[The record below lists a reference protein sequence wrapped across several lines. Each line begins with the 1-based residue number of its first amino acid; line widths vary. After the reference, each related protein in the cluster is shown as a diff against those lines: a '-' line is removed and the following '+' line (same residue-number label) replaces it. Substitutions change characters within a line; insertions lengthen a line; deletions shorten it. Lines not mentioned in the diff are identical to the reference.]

1 MQLSEDYVPLHKLMV
16 EVYSDEAKSL
26 TEVGS
31 YILKDSTGQ
40 TVGVINKSPPSRIG
54 HESTQRR
61 WRKSG

>member
-40 TVGVINKSPPSRIG
+40 TVA
-54 HESTQRR
+54 
-61 WRKSG
+61 